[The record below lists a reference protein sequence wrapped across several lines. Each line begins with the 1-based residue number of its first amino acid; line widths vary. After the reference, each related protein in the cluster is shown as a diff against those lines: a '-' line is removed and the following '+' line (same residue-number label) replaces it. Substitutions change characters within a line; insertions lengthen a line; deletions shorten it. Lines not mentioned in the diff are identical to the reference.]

1 VMNDCIEREAVWN
14 AMNEIGG
21 CGADADSWADG
32 WDKAINAAIRIVE
45 RLPSIAAVPARH
57 GHWLHKQAF
66 ECSECGYGFEPEGYV
81 HFFNYCPCCGAKM
94 DGGVK
99 ENA

>member
-1 VMNDCIEREAVWN
+1 MNDCIEREAVWD
-14 AMNEIGG
+14 ALNEIGG

-81 HFFNYCPCCGAKM
+81 HFFNYCPCCGVKM

>member
-1 VMNDCIEREAVWN
+1 MNDCIEREAVWD
-14 AMNEIGG
+14 ALNEIGG

>member
-1 VMNDCIEREAVWN
+1 MNDCIEREAVWD
-14 AMNEIGG
+14 ALNEIGG

-45 RLPSIAAVPARH
+45 RLPSIAARH